1 VTFQIALVDCDG
13 LVIGSDRLGQYA
25 PFVTG
30 KPQFSQTIRQ
40 PKYFIGENQS
50 IVCFAAGSAT
60 KLSSGRKLSTRTKV
74 CWLGASDRYTFAAQG
89 SKGLTGALALDLFSA
104 ISDILSEHRQRLTFP
119 YDIHHALI
127 IRAWSAGHFDDGV
140 FENFD
145 GDSFA
150 IFG

>member
-1 VTFQIALVDCDG
+1 MTP
-13 LVIGSDRLGQYA
+13 VIDDASDSAVRL
-25 PFVTG
+25 
-30 KPQFSQTIRQ
+30 S
-40 PKYFIGENQS
+40 NS
-50 IVCFAAGSAT
+50 AGSCDSLLT
-60 KLSSGRKLSTRTKV
+60 SIRPKREIRDLGKWVVQLRSRCRSSSSMLQLSSGRELSSRTKV

-104 ISDILSEHRQRLTFP
+104 ISNILSEHRQRLTFP